1 MLLLKEKQ
9 KGPTFTMAW
18 ARCHFQTIAVKGK
31 GIELEVLQLR
41 FSRVVQVHALASV
54 SLVRNA

>member
-9 KGPTFTMAW
+9 EGLAFTMAW
-18 ARCHFQTIAVKGK
+18 ARCHFQTIAVKGERV
-31 GIELEVLQLR
+31 ELEVLQLC
-41 FSRVVQVHALASV
+41 FSRVVRVHALASV